1 MKGIILCFLL
11 LPSASLSLWV
21 LLPGEGGSNLT
32 TLTFLCNIFSLPIL
46 VLILFAKGVYSNVSK
61 MKMVSL
67 AVLGSIGN
75 IITIL
80 GIPSPPVRI
89 SKMQV

>member
-1 MKGIILCFLL
+1 M
-11 LPSASLSLWV
+11 
-21 LLPGEGGSNLT
+21 
-32 TLTFLCNIFSLPIL
+32 
-46 VLILFAKGVYSNVSK
+46 LILFAKGVYSNVS
-61 MKMVSL
+61 KMVSL

>member
-1 MKGIILCFLL
+1 M
-11 LPSASLSLWV
+11 
-21 LLPGEGGSNLT
+21 
-32 TLTFLCNIFSLPIL
+32 
-46 VLILFAKGVYSNVSK
+46 LILFAKGVYSNVSK
-61 MKMVSL
+61 MKMVSF